1 MGGGRIKRMSLLS
14 VVIPSYNEEEN
25 IESTAKTIG
34 DILTDAG
41 IDYELV
47 FVSDGSKDNTFP
59 IVKSLSEKDSRIR
72 GLQFSRNFGKESA
85 IFAGLSAARGDCV
98 AVIDCDLQHPPKT
111 LVQMYRLWEEGY
123 EVVEGIKSSRGKESL
138 IHKMFVGI
146 FYGIMSALMKVDMNA
161 TSDFKLLDRKAVD
174 ALLSLNESNTFFR
187 ALSFW
192 VGFKSTSVEYD
203 VQERTKGKSKWS
215 FAGLVK
221 YAISNTTS
229 FTTAP
234 LRIIAVVGFI
244 MVIFSLILG
253 IETLVVYFMNV
264 AVEGFTTVILLLLLI
279 GGCIMVSL
287 GIIGHYLGRIYE
299 EVKGRPRY
307 IIREMTPD
315 VHVSAKEEK

>member
-1 MGGGRIKRMSLLS
+1 MSVLS

-34 DILTDAG
+34 DILTEAD

-47 FVSDGSKDNTFP
+47 FVSDGSKDRTFET
-59 IVKSLSEKDSRIR
+59 VEELSKTDPRIK
-72 GLQFSRNFGKESA
+72 GIQFSRNFGKESA
-85 IFAGLSAARGDCV
+85 IFAGLAEAKGDCV
-98 AVIDCDLQHPPKT
+98 SVIDCDLQHPPKT
-111 LVQMYRLWEEGY
+111 LVEMYRLWEQGY
-123 EVVEGIKSSRGKESL
+123 EVVEGIKSSRGKES
-138 IHKMFVGI
+138 IFHKMFAAM
-146 FYGIMSALMKVDMNA
+146 FYGIMSNLMKIDMNA

-192 VGFKSTSVEYD
+192 VGFRSVQVEYD
-203 VQERTKGKSKWS
+203 VQERAKGKSKWS
-215 FAGLVK
+215 FGGLVK

-234 LRIIAVVGFI
+234 LRIIAVVGML
-244 MVIFSLILG
+244 MVICSVALAV
-253 IETLVVYFMNV
+253 ETLVVYFMGA

-279 GGCIMVSL
+279 GGAIMVSL

-307 IIREMTPD
+307 IIRNRTENLNQTNR
-315 VHVSAKEEK
+315 K

>member
-1 MGGGRIKRMSLLS
+1 MSLLS

-111 LVQMYRLWEEGY
+111 IVQMYRLWEEGY

-315 VHVSAKEEK
+315 VHVYAKEEK